1 MPALKRLPPVSF
13 SLCAAPTA
21 DDEGSQ
27 VSGSEAGGY
36 QSDFKRGRR
45 LRKLARML
53 NSKPAQKVGTLVSM
67 SLLLAVQ
74 LPR

>member
-1 MPALKRLPPVSF
+1 M
-13 SLCAAPTA
+13 
-21 DDEGSQ
+21 
-27 VSGSEAGGY
+27 SGSEAGGY